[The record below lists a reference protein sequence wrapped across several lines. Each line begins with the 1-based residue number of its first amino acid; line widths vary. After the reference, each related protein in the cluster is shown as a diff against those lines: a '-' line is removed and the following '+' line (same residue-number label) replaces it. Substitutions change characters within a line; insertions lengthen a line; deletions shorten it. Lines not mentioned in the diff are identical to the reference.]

1 MLSQKKKKKVVR
13 DFGSLAWHLY
23 LMDLIKKKKNRKS
36 IGRIQGNKRVH

>member
-23 LMDLIKKKKNRKS
+23 LMDLIKKKKKTEN
-36 IGRIQGNKRVH
+36 Q